1 MARDGYEHVLT
12 EPQLT
17 ELERAQARITS
28 LEGVRDKMV
37 ECNALAASM
46 GYDHTMA
53 ALLALQAMKRGPRS
67 LSSESSDRE
76 A

>member
-17 ELERAQARITS
+17 PLEAAQARIAS
-28 LEGVRDKMV
+28 LERLRDKLA

-46 GYDHTMA
+46 GYDGTMH
-53 ALLALQAMKRGPRS
+53 ALLALQAMKRGPRPI
-67 LSSESSDRE
+67 SESLEDGR
-76 A
+76 